1 VQESDETLVER
12 TLAGETQAFG
22 VLVGRYQ
29 RQVYSLMRRL
39 AGASD
44 ESADL
49 AQDVFVRAY
58 ERLASFRAGARFFPW
73 LYAIALNR
81 ARDWARRRRPEQL
94 AAADTDLE
102 SLPGPGDDDP
112 ALAAGRGDLAQMVGK
127 ALERLPLESREML
140 LLRYREEMPM
150 REIAA
155 VFGISEAAVKMRL
168 GRGLAALRR
177 VLGEDGHGPAA

>member
-1 VQESDETLVER
+1 MQESDEMLVER
-12 TLAGETQAFG
+12 TLAGDVPAFG
-22 VLVGRYQ
+22 ALVGRYQ

-39 AGASD
+39 AGSPE

-58 ERLASFRAGARFFPW
+58 ERLASFRPGARFFPW

-81 ARDWARRRRPEQL
+81 ARDWARRRRPGQL
-94 AAADTDLE
+94 AGGDADLE
-102 SLPGPGDDDP
+102 SLPGPVEDDP
-112 ALAAGRGDLAQMVGK
+112 ALVAGRVDLARAVGE
-127 ALERLPLESREML
+127 ALEELPLESREML

-155 VFGISEAAVKMRL
+155 VFGISEAAAKMRV
-168 GRGLAALRR
+168 GRGLAMLRR
-177 VLGEDGHGPAA
+177 RLGEDGHGPAV